1 MSSTTPNRPAAAV
14 TPPPGGPVAP
24 VSTVSAPIK
33 AIRLRHPWR
42 IVFAVALIVIF
53 ALVVVDAAFRPAFDW
68 PVVGQYLFD
77 RRISQAAV
85 VTLQLTVISMVIAI
99 ILGVIVAVMR
109 LSPNPVVKSLAWFYL
124 WVFRGTPVYVQLT
137 VWGLISL
144 IYTSID
150 IGIPFMEP
158 WVSFSTQAALNTFT
172 LAIIGLALNEAAY
185 MAEIV
190 RAGLLAVDKGQD
202 EAATALGMSWAQTMT
217 RVILP
222 QAMRVII
229 PPTGNEVISMLKTTS
244 LVTAVPFSFELFTRS
259 RDISAETFNPIPLM
273 IVASIWYLFFT
284 SILMVGQYFLEKRF
298 ARGVADRQVDKK
310 DGPGAATGEITGVV
324 PVAGAGQP
332 TVVMPPPPGHPP
344 ANPGP
349 GDAR

>member
-1 MSSTTPNRPAAAV
+1 MSSTTPNGSAAGS
-14 TPPPGGPVAP
+14 TPPPAGPVGP
-24 VSTVSAPIK
+24 VSTESVPIK

-42 IVFAVALIVIF
+42 IVFAVVLIAIF
-53 ALVVVDAAFRPAFDW
+53 ALIAVDAAFRPAYDW
-68 PVVGQYLFD
+68 PAVGKYLFD

-85 VTLQLTVISMVIAI
+85 VTIQLTVFSMVIAI
-99 ILGVIVAVMR
+99 VLGVLLAVMR
-109 LSPNPVVKSLAWFYL
+109 LSPNPVFKSIAWFYL

-137 VWGLISL
+137 IWGLISL

-150 IGIPFMEP
+150 IGIPFMDP
-158 WVSFSTQAALNTFT
+158 WVSFQTQAALNTFT

-190 RAGLLAVDKGQD
+190 RAGLLSVDRGQE
-202 EAATALGMSWAQTMT
+202 EASTALGMSWVQTMT

-222 QAMRVII
+222 QSMRVII

-259 RDISAETFNPIPLM
+259 RDISAETFNPIPLL

-298 ARGVADRQVDKK
+298 ARGVGDRQVDKK
-310 DGPGAATGEITGVV
+310 DPGTATGVITGVV
-324 PVAGAGQP
+324 PVPGAGQP
-332 TVVMPPPPGHPP
+332 TAVGPPPAGDPP
-344 ANPGP
+344 INPGS
-349 GDAR
+349 GGAR

>member
-1 MSSTTPNRPAAAV
+1 MSATPPTGSAAGVTPSPTDQAAAV
-14 TPPPGGPVAP
+14 
-24 VSTVSAPIK
+24 PIK

-42 IVFAVALIVIF
+42 MVFAVVLILGF
-53 ALVVVDAAFRPAFDW
+53 ALVVIDAAYRPAYDW
-68 PVVGQYLFD
+68 EAVGQYLFD

-99 ILGVIVAVMR
+99 ILGVILAVMR

-124 WVFRGTPVYVQLT
+124 WIFRGTPVYVQLT
-137 VWGLISL
+137 IWGLISL
-144 IYTSID
+144 IYSSID
-150 IGIPFMEP
+150 IGVPFMEP
-158 WVSFSTQAALNTFT
+158 WVSFETKAALSTFT
-172 LAIIGLALNEAAY
+172 IAIIGLALNEAAY

-190 RAGLLAVDKGQD
+190 RAGLLSVDRGQE
-202 EAATALGMSWAQTMT
+202 EAATALGMSWSQTMT

-259 RDISAETFNPIPLM
+259 RDISAETFNPIPLL

-298 ARGVADRQVDKK
+298 ARGVGDRQVDKK
-310 DGPGAATGEITGVV
+310 GGPGPATGSVTGIV
-324 PVAGAGQP
+324 PVVGAGQP
-332 TVVMPPPPGHPP
+332 TVIAPSRPTNLPS
-344 ANPGP
+344 PGP